1 MKKLQFLYILSFAF
15 FSQILLSQQR
25 NTSNITKEI
34 IKTHYY
40 TFDGNATQEKLDG
53 LQQALVQLDFVTEAK
68 IKYKFEKNAGQ
79 IIILTKEQTV
89 VTENQK
95 EFSPTI
101 IKKTI
106 INFGL
111 MPIQYTLA
119 ETVSK

>member
-1 MKKLQFLYILSFAF
+1 MKKLLFLYILSFAF
-15 FSQILLSQQR
+15 FSQILFSQQR

-40 TFDGNATQEKLDG
+40 TFEGNATQEKLDG